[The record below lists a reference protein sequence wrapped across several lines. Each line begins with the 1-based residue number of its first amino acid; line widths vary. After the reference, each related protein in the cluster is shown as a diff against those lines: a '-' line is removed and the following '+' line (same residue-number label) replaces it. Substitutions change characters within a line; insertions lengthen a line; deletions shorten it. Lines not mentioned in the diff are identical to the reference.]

1 MAKANQNFIMFKGD
15 DGLPIDFLHVG
26 PFYQQTGQLL
36 EIDASDTAEWRMFD
50 EGDESNPH
58 IVKETD
64 SGITVHQSPE
74 GEFDDVFRVTLDE
87 GDTNTLTVKKYRHQL
102 RVFYG
107 GTGAGKVIGAGEVN
121 LQERATGEES

>member
-50 EGDESNPH
+50 EGDEPNPH
-58 IVKETD
+58 VLKTHV
-64 SGITVHQSPE
+64 SGITYHQSPN
-74 GEFDDVFRVTLDE
+74 GTFDDMFRVTLDE
-87 GDTNTLTVKKYRHQL
+87 ADTSGLAVDKYQHQL

-107 GTGAGKVIGAGEVN
+107 GTGVGKVIGAGEVN

>member
-36 EIDASDTAEWRMFD
+36 EIDASDEAEWRLFD

-58 IVKETD
+58 VLKTD
-64 SGITVHQSPE
+64 ADGITYHQSP
-74 GEFDDVFRVTLDE
+74 GGSFDDLFRVTLDE
-87 GDTNTLTVKKYRHQL
+87 VDTSSLTADKYRHQL
-102 RVFYG
+102 RVFYDG
-107 GTGAGKVIGAGEVN
+107 SGEGVVIAAGEVT
-121 LQERATGEES
+121 LKEKATGTTT